1 LGGEEIM
8 TSIDLKCSSE
18 TKNATKERQGIVEN
32 KRELLTNFLIFLV
45 LAVTLGVL
53 IFASVAT

>member
-1 LGGEEIM
+1 M

-18 TKNATKERQGIVEN
+18 TKNATKERQGIVDS
-32 KRELLTNFLIFLV
+32 KRDLLTNFLIFLV

-53 IFASVAT
+53 IFAAITT

>member
-1 LGGEEIM
+1 M

-18 TKNATKERQGIVEN
+18 TKDVTKERQGIVDS
-32 KRELLTNFLIFLV
+32 KRDLLTSFLIFLV

>member
-1 LGGEEIM
+1 M